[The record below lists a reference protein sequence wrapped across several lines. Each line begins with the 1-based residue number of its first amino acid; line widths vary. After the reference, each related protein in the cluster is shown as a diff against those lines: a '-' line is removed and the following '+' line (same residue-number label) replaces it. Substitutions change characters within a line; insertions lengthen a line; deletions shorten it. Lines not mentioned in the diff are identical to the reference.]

1 MTAFLKT
8 VVRVVGYSLA
18 LVLPIVG
25 LAGYGYVSTVSL
37 TLPKPAA
44 LALPATGD
52 NALNTKPFDPAK
64 PTVAIVL
71 GSSRT
76 EDTDFLIPSELFSDA
91 GAYNVYAV
99 APERQVYSTAGGLEV
114 RPDYSYA
121 ELAARLGHAPE
132 ADAALTAVR

>member
-8 VVRVVGYSLA
+8 IVRIVVYSLA
-18 LVLPIVG
+18 FVLPVVG
-25 LAGYGYVSTVSL
+25 LAGYGYVSTMSL

-44 LALPATGD
+44 LALSATGD
-52 NALNTKPFDPAK
+52 NALNAKPYDPAK

-76 EDTDFLIPSELFSDA
+76 EITDFLIPYELFSPA

-99 APERQVYSTAGGLEV
+99 APKRQVTSLAGGLEV
-114 RPDYSYA
+114 MPDFSYA
-121 ELAARLGHAPE
+121 
-132 ADAALTAVR
+132 